1 MSMSFEEVGHT
12 LESPIRVLSER
23 LFGDDPCPSW
33 GVAFG
38 SVGAALGLAFASEHN
53 LFLIF

>member
-1 MSMSFEEVGHT
+1 MSFEEVGHT